1 MRHDAGADALEAP
14 VLVVGEGFGAR
25 ARRDLAAGVR
35 RLELGRGRGSD
46 VGAARIVVEEGVRV
60 APGGGLGPGVR
71 VRAERVEPAAARS
84 TSRLA
89 MCRTPS
95 NDPGSPAWS
104 PSYAQHS
111 ATAAKSSGDTSMLSS
126 ATDRRKS
133 VRKIVPGGV

>member
-1 MRHDAGADALEAP
+1 MNALASDTAALRASNVARSVSVPVSGLDSFCPNTDAWP
-14 VLVVGEGFGAR
+14 
-25 ARRDLAAGVR
+25 
-35 RLELGRGRGSD
+35 
-46 VGAARIVVEEGVRV
+46 
-60 APGGGLGPGVR
+60 
-71 VRAERVEPAAARS
+71 EPAAARS

-89 MCRTPS
+89 MRRTLS